1 MRRATIAV
9 APTDSPSASVYTIV
23 NIDSVRPTVA
33 TASAPRCAT
42 QKTSAT
48 TKTDSIAI
56 SITIGTASITIERPT
71 GAVV

>member
-1 MRRATIAV
+1 MST
-9 APTDSPSASVYTIV
+9 S
-23 NIDSVRPTVA
+23 IDSVSPTVA

-48 TKTDSIAI
+48 TKMDSMAI
-56 SITIGTASITIERPT
+56 SITIGTASITMLRPT